1 MNDEYLN
8 EGNPCEYE
16 EKNYECP
23 ECASPVDEDGEYCGR
38 KCWLASMI

>member
-8 EGNPCEYE
+8 EGNPCEEE
-16 EKNYECP
+16 EKNYECR
-23 ECASPVDEDGEYCGR
+23 ECGTPVTEDGDYCGR